1 MSDDV
6 NFGLSPDRIRQLL
19 ECKPTEGLTPAK
31 HVPKA
36 IARTP
41 KAKTPKPAFSELV
54 AKIGLSRE
62 RVQALL
68 PKVVLVTPPKP
79 KKVKEPKVDK
89 RSYDYQR
96 ANDPRLAGMTDDEIK
111 RFKVKQYQLKHRK
124 KLQAYHKKWC
134 KLNRDKMR
142 AKALKYYQKNKDR
155 LNAKMRL
162 WNKNNPEKCRA
173 IKRRY
178 RILRKFRDLA

>member
-31 HVPKA
+31 PVPKS

-41 KAKTPKPAFSELV
+41 KVKTPKPAFSELV

-68 PKVVLVTPPKP
+68 PKVVLVTPRKP

-96 ANDPRLAGMTDDEIK
+96 ANDPRLAGMTDDEI
-111 RFKVKQYQLKHRK
+111 RRYKVKQYQLKHRK
-124 KLQAYHKKWC
+124 KQKAYHKKWR
-134 KLNRDKMR
+134 KANPEKFR
-142 AKALKYYQKNKDR
+142 ATALKYYQKNKERINAR
-155 LNAKMRL
+155 LRL

>member
-31 HVPKA
+31 PVPKA

-96 ANDPRLAGMTDDEIK
+96 ANDPRFAGMTDDEIK

-124 KLQAYHKKWC
+124 KQQAYHKKWR
-134 KLNRDKMR
+134 KANLDKFR
-142 AKALKYYQKNKDR
+142 ATALKYYQKNKERINAR
-155 LNAKMRL
+155 LRL
-162 WNKNNPEKCRA
+162 WNKNNPEKCRLY
-173 IKRRY
+173 KRRY

>member
-6 NFGLSPDRIRQLL
+6 NFGLCPDRIRQLL
-19 ECKPTEGLTPAK
+19 ECKPTVGLTPAK
-31 HVPKA
+31 PVPKV
-36 IARTP
+36 IVRVP
-41 KAKTPKPAFSELV
+41 KAKTAKPAFSELV

-68 PKVVLVTPPKP
+68 PKVVLVTAPKS

-89 RSYDYQR
+89 RSYVYQR
-96 ANDPRLAGMTDDEIK
+96 ANNPRLAGMTDDEI
-111 RFKVKQYQLKHRK
+111 RRYKVKLYQLKHHK
-124 KLQAYHKKWC
+124 KQRAYHNKWR
-134 KLNRDKMR
+134 KTNRDKMR
-142 AKALKYYQKNKDR
+142 ATALKYYYKNKDR

-173 IKRRY
+173 NKRRY